1 MVVCNASDTQSRCA
15 RGCQSNDRRR
25 RDIRDHKVYSLGQ
38 GPIALDY
45 TNEDEEDDK
54 NLTAKKSETSG
65 KKAFGNVPNHDKSR
79 GLALFKL
86 N

>member
-1 MVVCNASDTQSRCA
+1 M
-15 RGCQSNDRRR
+15 
-25 RDIRDHKVYSLGQ
+25 YSLGQ

-65 KKAFGNVPNHDKSR
+65 KKAFGNVANHDKSR
-79 GLALFKL
+79 GLVLFRL
-86 N
+86 NQNWDQI